1 MTTATSNP
9 ERQEELTLWQ
19 KIGYGL
25 GDIYGGGAGTLI
37 SFYYLIFLTDVVRIS
52 PSLAGTVIL
61 ISKIYDSV
69 TDPFEGLIADRTR
82 TRWGRRRP
90 YLMAGIPLVFISFFL
105 LFYPIDLPSETQR
118 FIFVIF
124 TYLFFSTVVS
134 IVMLSY
140 NALQSEMTLDY
151 NERTTL
157 SSVRI
162 FFSTVG
168 SILAALAP
176 LEIVK
181 LFTDTRSGWIAMG
194 LIFGAIWAIPFIATV
209 ITAREREDFQ
219 TPFGKLNWREAFI
232 EPFKV
237 RTFVIAML
245 MYLLAFVAIDAVSS
259 IVAYYMRYYLGRGS
273 EISFVNGTL
282 LIFQVISLPFYDW
295 LSKRSDKKTGYMIG
309 AAIWMVTMLF
319 SFTIAPG
326 SHWLAI
332 YIFAAI
338 VGIGTGGVVVM
349 SYAIFPDIPD
359 VDELQTGKRRE
370 GLYAALRTLVRKIS
384 AAFALFAVSNAIG
397 IAGYLPPVE
406 EIQGGVEVLVE
417 QVQSAEFISV
427 LRFVFAVVP
436 VILLS
441 LAVIA
446 AWRYPLS
453 PSVHGR
459 LKALLAERR
468 SDAPITEAMEAETR
482 ELEKLLIG

>member
-1 MTTATSNP
+1 MTTDRRSTEP
-9 ERQEELTLWQ
+9 QEKLSLWQ

-25 GDIYGGGAGTLI
+25 GDIYGGGSGTLI

-61 ISKIYDSV
+61 ISKIYDSI
-69 TDPFEGLIADRTR
+69 TDPFEGIIADRTK
-82 TRWGRRRP
+82 TRWGRRKP
-90 YLMAGIPLVFISFFL
+90 YLLAGIPLVFISFFA
-105 LFYPIDLPSETQR
+105 LFYPINLPDETQR
-118 FIFVIF
+118 FIFVII

-162 FFSTVG
+162 FFSTFG
-168 SILAALAP
+168 SILAALVP

-181 LFTDTRSGWIAMG
+181 AFTDSRTGWMAMG

-209 ITAREREDFQ
+209 ITAREQEDFKAP
-219 TPFGKLNWREAFI
+219 TGKIDWREAFI

-259 IVAYYMRYYLGRGS
+259 IVAYYMTYYLGRSS

-282 LIFQVISLPFYDW
+282 LIFQVVSLPFYDW
-295 LSKRSDKKTGYMIG
+295 LSKRTDKKTGYIIG
-309 AAIWMVTMLF
+309 AATWMVTMLF
-319 SFTIAPG
+319 SFLIGPG

-332 YIFAAI
+332 YIFAAV
-338 VGIGTGGVVVM
+338 VGLGTGGVVVM

-359 VDELQTGKRRE
+359 VDELQTGNRRE
-370 GLYAALRTLVRKIS
+370 GIYAALRTLVRKIS
-384 AAFALFAVSNAIG
+384 AAFALFAVSNAID
-397 IAGYLPPVE
+397 IAGYIAPIE
-406 EIQGGVEVLVE
+406 EINDGVSVIVE
-417 QVQSAEFISV
+417 QAQTPEFINV

-436 VILLS
+436 VILLA

-446 AWRYPLS
+446 AFRYPLS
-453 PSVHGR
+453 PQVHTR
-459 LKALLAERR
+459 LKALLAYRR
-468 SDAPITEAMEAETR
+468 TGAPLTEELKAEAK
-482 ELEKLLIG
+482 ELERLLIG